1 MISISRFK
9 KSEFLQNATTLIS
22 GTILAQII
30 TILTAPIL
38 TRLYLPEHYGIF
50 GIFVAITTLL
60 GILSTFQYS
69 TAIILPQNDEDA
81 NWLLKSSV
89 LITTGVSVVILLAV
103 LILSKFFSD
112 FIATKGLTVEIFLM
126 PLSVICI
133 GLNASFV
140 ALGNRHKKY
149 RIISTNRVVSSIAG
163 ASTSFIYF
171 WLFGAD
177 SIGLILGYLVGQ
189 FISSVFLFIG
199 ITKHIQIRIFENYN
213 FKEMFLVLKR
223 YANFPKYSLVTDFI
237 NGLINQ
243 LPIFLLAK
251 LSGRTSV
258 GYYNM
263 SNRMLGLPVITI
275 SSGFSEVFRQRA
287 SHDFN
292 THGNCIAVFKKTA
305 KSLTLISILPFF
317 GIILFGAEIFTVVFG
332 ENWRTAGIYSQIM
345 GSMFFFRF
353 IVSPLTFVYYIR
365 GKQREDFFLHIL
377 MVVFGLLSLYI
388 GYRMYNNAEKMLFFY
403 SISYSIIYIIYFFR
417 SYQLAKGSINE

>member
-1 MISISRFK
+1 MKRLSGLK
-9 KSEFLQNATTLIS
+9 KSEFLKNATTLIS
-22 GTILAQII
+22 GTILAQVI

-38 TRLYLPEHYGIF
+38 TRLYLPEHYGVF

-69 TAIILPQNDEDA
+69 TAIILPQKDEDA
-81 NWLLKSSV
+81 ICLLKSSV
-89 LITTGVSVVILLAV
+89 LITIMVSVVILIVV
-103 LILSKFFSD
+103 LFLSNFFSNL
-112 FIATKGLTVEIFLM
+112 ISTKGLTTEIFLM
-126 PLSVICI
+126 PMSVICI

-163 ASTSFIYF
+163 ATTSFIYF

-189 FISSVFLFIG
+189 IISSIFLFIS
-199 ITKHIQIRIFENYN
+199 ITTHIHIRLFENYN
-213 FKEMFLVLKR
+213 FREMYLVLKR
-223 YANFPKYSLVTDFI
+223 YVNFPKYSLVTDFI

-287 SHDFN
+287 SHDYN
-292 THGNCIAVFKKTA
+292 IHGNCIEVFKKTA
-305 KSLTLISILPFF
+305 KSLTLISILPFI
-317 GIILFGAEIFTVVFG
+317 GIILFGAEIFAVVFG

-345 GSMFFFRF
+345 GLMFFFRF

-388 GYRMYNNAEKMLFFY
+388 GYMIYNSAEKMLFFY

-417 SYQLAKGSINE
+417 SYQLAKGNINE